1 MENYQ
6 GAAKLAALD
15 RHYHLALAYQ
25 LKALALASL
34 EFGSNP
40 EEHLENRSTGCSKS
54 ASDKMYSSNSTFTKM
69 LNSTVNVNEFSD
81 YSNEDKMRTK
91 VSKHNPNVV
100 NTAKNRNAN
109 PVSRIYRDEFE
120 VNVSGVNS
128 CCMTVKQLGV
138 NSSVENGSANNK
150 TKVTENTITDSNLV
164 GKTIVS
170 TEAVVNIS
178 RKNKDVGHRGE
189 DSDDTAVNKM
199 RRSSVVSGM
208 ADSEEH
214 LLNIEDI
221 SDVTE
226 GPQNSNCKSKIVT
239 ESKTEIQSLSNVE
252 EKNWKNCKIDLLYSS
267 ENKSEANKVIKDSET
282 SEDKLKVEFSSKI
295 CHHINEDLNPN
306 LKFPLAQPNTDEVK
320 LELNKEEDLKF
331 EDSNQETH
339 LVKPPDHIS
348 NKTQVIM
355 VEEAETSSSVSTP
368 ESLTVSYIHDSEMHA
383 FAVQGGTEQMSEG
396 HHLTSPGCST
406 SLGSEERGLLSPE
419 PILPQSNE
427 QVASGE
433 QGLVSPEPILSQ
445 VHEWVLSEEQH
456 LVNPEPVLPQANEPI
471 SQTVGMNLVSING
484 DENLQIPF
492 VVSPEGDKNNSGKHQ
507 TEIISS
513 LTPVLISDAGSTSE
527 SFLVI
532 KQDNLCEN
540 VGLKSHFFNAG
551 AGLQRNS
558 DADTPAVKND
568 IISAVNE
575 SHEVGNVNN
584 EARKVKKE
592 TDIASHDLQN
602 SKQLYDQENISATNS
617 LTSDTLNPTVDAVCK
632 PNKEVTSCDRNEMCV
647 DSNGSSE
654 VMGLDG
660 NKYQCRVDL
669 GQKLPQSEESDILQ
683 LNSCATEEKLS
694 PSNKN
699 IPVSFNTDLQP
710 STSSSSSTQCDEIK
724 TINTITSIGGEEAV
738 KASKIHVW
746 DHQSDIEQSSSDRID
761 LDNYENELKISSGDK
776 DFHLTQDAVGNGG
789 CVKSIDTVVV
799 GVCDSKFSGNFI
811 SGEPDLTSVNGVN
824 GTASKTQQV
833 YKVDESEASDRLN
846 ETRACKDL
854 VNQAAAVVEYY
865 VSVMEEDSHAMM
877 SRLLQQVCSL
887 VMAFACTLSI
897 TFSTFVLKIV
907 MHMSL

>member
-1 MENYQ
+1 M
-6 GAAKLAALD
+6 
-15 RHYHLALAYQ
+15 
-25 LKALALASL
+25 
-34 EFGSNP
+34 
-40 EEHLENRSTGCSKS
+40 
-54 ASDKMYSSNSTFTKM
+54 
-69 LNSTVNVNEFSD
+69 NVNEFSD
-81 YSNEDKMRTK
+81 YSNEDKMRTTF
-91 VSKHNPNVV
+91 SRHNPDVV

-109 PVSRIYRDEFE
+109 PVLGIYREELE

-150 TKVTENTITDSNLV
+150 TKVTENTTTDNNLV

-178 RKNKDVGHRGE
+178 RKNKDVYQCDE

-199 RRSSVVSGM
+199 RRRSVVSGM

-214 LLNIEDI
+214 LLNIEGT

-226 GPQNSNCKSKIVT
+226 GPQDSNCKSKIVT
-239 ESKTEIQSLSNVE
+239 ESKTETQSLSNIE
-252 EKNWKNCKIDLLYSS
+252 EKNWRNCKIDLLYSS
-267 ENKSEANKVIKDSET
+267 ENKSEANEVIKRSET
-282 SEDKLKVEFSSKI
+282 PEDNLKMEFSSKI
-295 CHHINEDLNPN
+295 CHHINEDLKPN
-306 LKFPLAQPNTDEVK
+306 SKFPLAQPNTDEVK

-331 EDSNQETH
+331 EDSNQEAH

-368 ESLTVSYIHDSEMHA
+368 ESLTISYGHDSEMHA

-406 SLGSEERGLLSPE
+406 SLVSEEQGLLSLE

-471 SQTVGMNLVSING
+471 SQTTGMNFVSING

-507 TEIISS
+507 TEIISN
-513 LTPVLISDAGSTSE
+513 LTPVLHSDAGSTSE

-540 VGLKSHFFNAG
+540 VGLNSHSSNAG

-558 DADTPAVKND
+558 DADTPAAKNN
-568 IISAVNE
+568 IISVADE
-575 SHEVGNVNN
+575 SHEVGSVNN
-584 EARKVKKE
+584 EARKIKKE
-592 TDIASHDLQN
+592 TGNVSHDLQN
-602 SKQLYDQENISATNS
+602 SKQLYDEENVSATNS
-617 LTSDTLNPTVDAVCK
+617 LTSDALNQTVDTVCK
-632 PNKEVTSCDRNEMCV
+632 LNKAITSYDRNEMCV

-654 VMGLDG
+654 VMGSDH

-669 GQKLPQSEESDILQ
+669 GLKSPQSEESDILQ

-694 PSNKN
+694 PSNRN
-699 IPVSFNTDLQP
+699 ISVSFNTELQP
-710 STSSSSSTQCDEIK
+710 STSSLSLSSTECDLIK
-724 TINTITSIGGEEAV
+724 TINTITAVGGEETI
-738 KASKIHVW
+738 KASEIHVW
-746 DHQSDIEQSSSDRID
+746 DHQSDTEQASSDRID
-761 LDNYENELKISSGDK
+761 LDNYENELKSSSRDK

-789 CVKSIDTVVV
+789 CVKSIDTVAVE
-799 GVCDSKFSGNFI
+799 VCDSKFSGSLI
-811 SGEPDLTSVNGVN
+811 SGEADLTSVNGVN

-833 YKVDESEASDRLN
+833 YKVDESKTSDRLN

-887 VMAFACTLSI
+887 VMAFACTLSV
-897 TFSTFVLKIV
+897 TFSTFVLKSV
-907 MHMSL
+907 MHVSL

>member
-25 LKALALASL
+25 LKALALTSL

-40 EEHLENRSTGCSKS
+40 EEHLESHSTDFSKS
-54 ASDKMYSSNSTFTKM
+54 ASDKMYSSNSTSTKM
-69 LNSTVNVNEFSD
+69 FNSTVNINEFSD
-81 YSNEDKMRTK
+81 YSNEDKRRTTF
-91 VSKHNPNVV
+91 SKHNADVV

-109 PVSRIYRDEFE
+109 PVLGIYREEFE
-120 VNVSGVNS
+120 VNASGVNP

-138 NSSVENGSANNK
+138 NNSVENGSANNK

-178 RKNKDVGHRGE
+178 RKNKDAGHHDE

-199 RRSSVVSGM
+199 RSSVVSGM
-208 ADSEEH
+208 ADAEEH
-214 LLNIEDI
+214 LLNIEDT
-221 SDVTE
+221 SAMTE
-226 GPQNSNCKSKIVT
+226 GPQNGNCKSKIVT

-252 EKNWKNCKIDLLYSS
+252 EKNWRNCKIDLLCSS
-267 ENKSEANKVIKDSET
+267 ENKSEANEVIKDSET
-282 SEDKLKVEFSSKI
+282 PEDKLKVEFSSKI

-306 LKFPLAQPNTDEVK
+306 LKFPVAQPNTDEVK
-320 LELNKEEDLKF
+320 PELNKEEDLKF

-368 ESLTVSYIHDSEMHA
+368 ESLTLSCGHDCEMHA

-396 HHLTSPGCST
+396 HHLTSPGSST
-406 SLGSEERGLLSPE
+406 SLVSEEQGLLSPE

-433 QGLVSPEPILSQ
+433 QGLVIPEPILSQ

-456 LVNPEPVLPQANEPI
+456 LVNPEPILPQANEPI
-471 SQTVGMNLVSING
+471 SLTIGVNLVSING
-484 DENLQIPF
+484 DENMQIPF
-492 VVSPEGDKNNSGKHQ
+492 VVSPEDDKNNSGKHQ

-513 LTPVLISDAGSTSE
+513 LTPVLNSDAGSTSE

-540 VGLKSHFFNAG
+540 VGLNSHSFNAG

-558 DADTPAVKND
+558 DADTPAVKNN
-568 IISAVNE
+568 IISAANE
-575 SHEVGNVNN
+575 SYEVGNVNN

-592 TDIASHDLQN
+592 TDNVSHDLQN
-602 SKQLYDQENISATNS
+602 SKQLYDQENVSATNL

-632 PNKEVTSCDRNEMCV
+632 LNKAVTSYDRNEMCV
-647 DSNGSSE
+647 DSHGSCG
-654 VMGLDG
+654 VMGSDG

-669 GQKLPQSEESDILQ
+669 GQKSPQSEESDILQ

-694 PSNKN
+694 PSNKS

-710 STSSSSSTQCDEIK
+710 SASSLSSTECDVIK
-724 TINTITSIGGEEAV
+724 TINTIIAIEGEETV
-738 KASKIHVW
+738 KTSKIHVW

-776 DFHLTQDAVGNGG
+776 DFHLTQDAMGNGG
-789 CVKSIDTVVV
+789 CVKSVDTVAVE
-799 GVCDSKFSGNFI
+799 VCDSKFSVNLI
-811 SGEPDLTSVNGVN
+811 SGEADLTSVNGVN
-824 GTASKTQQV
+824 GTANKTQRV
-833 YKVDESEASDRLN
+833 YKVDESKTSDRLN
-846 ETRACKDL
+846 ETCACKDL
-854 VNQAAAVVEYY
+854 VNRAAAVVEYY

-887 VMAFACTLSI
+887 VMAFACTLSV
-897 TFSTFVLKIV
+897 TFCTFVLKNV
-907 MHMSL
+907 MHVSL

>member
-40 EEHLENRSTGCSKS
+40 EEHLQNHSTDFSKS
-54 ASDKMYSSNSTFTKM
+54 APDKMYSSNSTFTKI
-69 LNSTVNVNEFSD
+69 LNSTVNGNKFSD
-81 YSNEDKMRTK
+81 YSNEDKMKTTF
-91 VSKHNPNVV
+91 SKHNPDIV
-100 NTAKNRNAN
+100 NAAKNRNAN
-109 PVSRIYRDEFE
+109 PLLGIYREEFE

-128 CCMTVKQLGV
+128 CCLAVKQLGV
-138 NSSVENGSANNK
+138 HSSVENGSANNK

-178 RKNKDVGHRGE
+178 RKNKDTGHCDE
-189 DSDDTAVNKM
+189 DSDDTVVNKM
-199 RRSSVVSGM
+199 RRSSLVSST

-214 LLNIEDI
+214 LLNIEDT

-226 GPQNSNCKSKIVT
+226 GPQNSNCKNNIVT
-239 ESKTEIQSLSNVE
+239 ESKTETQSLSNIE
-252 EKNWKNCKIDLLYSS
+252 EKNWRNSKIDLLFSS
-267 ENKSEANKVIKDSET
+267 ENKSEANEVIKHSET
-282 SEDKLKVEFSSKI
+282 PEDKLKVEFSSEI
-295 CHHINEDLNPN
+295 CHHVNEDLKPN
-306 LKFPLAQPNTDEVK
+306 VKFPLAQSDIVEVK

-331 EDSNQETH
+331 ENSKQEAH

-368 ESLTVSYIHDSEMHA
+368 ESLTMSSGHDSEMHA

-406 SLGSEERGLLSPE
+406 SLVREEQGLLSPE

-427 QVASGE
+427 QVISGD

-456 LVNPEPVLPQANEPI
+456 PVNPEPVLPQANEPN
-471 SQTVGMNLVSING
+471 SQTTGVNLVSING
-484 DENLQIPF
+484 DENMQIQF
-492 VVSPEGDKNNSGKHQ
+492 VVSPGDDKNNSDKHQ
-507 TEIISS
+507 TEIVSN
-513 LTPVLISDAGSTSE
+513 LTPVLNSDAGSTSE

-540 VGLKSHFFNAG
+540 VDLNSHSFKTG
-551 AGLQRNS
+551 TGLQRNS
-558 DADTPAVKND
+558 DADTPAAKNN
-568 IISAVNE
+568 IISVANE
-575 SHEVGNVNN
+575 SSEVGSVNN
-584 EARKVKKE
+584 EARKIKKE
-592 TDIASHDLQN
+592 TDNVSHDLQN
-602 SKQLYDQENISATNS
+602 SKQLYDRENISATKS
-617 LTSDTLNPTVDAVCK
+617 LTSDTLNRTVDAECK
-632 PNKEVTSCDRNEMCV
+632 LNKAVTSYDQNEMCA
-647 DSNGSSE
+647 DRSGSSE
-654 VMGLDG
+654 VMGSDH
-660 NKYQCRVDL
+660 NKYQCRVNFGL
-669 GQKLPQSEESDILQ
+669 KSPQSEESDILR
-683 LNSCATEEKLS
+683 LNSCASEEKLS

-699 IPVSFNTDLQP
+699 ISVSFNTDLQA
-710 STSSSSSTQCDEIK
+710 SSLSLSSTECDVIK
-724 TINTITSIGGEEAV
+724 TINTITTIGGEETI
-738 KASKIHVW
+738 KASEIHVW
-746 DHQSDIEQSSSDRID
+746 DHQSDTEQSSSDRTD

-776 DFHLTQDAVGNGG
+776 DFHLTQDTVGNGG
-789 CVKSIDTVVV
+789 CVKSIDAVAVE
-799 GVCDSKFSGNFI
+799 VCDSKVSGNLI
-811 SGEPDLTSVNGVN
+811 PGEADLTSVNGVN
-824 GTASKTQQV
+824 GTASRTQQV
-833 YKVDESEASDRLN
+833 YKVDESKTSDRLT

-877 SRLLQQVCSL
+877 SRLLQQVCLL
-887 VMAFACTLSI
+887 VMTFARTLSV
-897 TFSTFVLKIV
+897 TFSTFVLKIA